1 MGSYKTMIKNK
12 EKIHFPTSSL
22 SERANKAIELI
33 AQGHYTETEFLKA
46 LDDLR
51 YFVETHS

>member
-1 MGSYKTMIKNK
+1 MIKNK